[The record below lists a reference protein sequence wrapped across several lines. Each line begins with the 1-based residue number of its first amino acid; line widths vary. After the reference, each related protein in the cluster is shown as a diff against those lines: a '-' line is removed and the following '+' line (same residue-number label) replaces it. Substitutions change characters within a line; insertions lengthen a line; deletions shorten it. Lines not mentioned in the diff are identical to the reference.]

1 MNRMTH
7 GPRRPE
13 ARPLHTAAKA
23 AAGTAATWLLMASLP
38 VQAME
43 VAPLSEREAR
53 QMVDVLPDA
62 PPLTAHRAASQP
74 VVLKVNPRPTE
85 APSDRALRLVD
96 GHPGALV
103 LAGLALAVWG
113 MRRTRRT

>member
-1 MNRMTH
+1 MNRTPH

-13 ARPLHTAAKA
+13 ARPLHTAAKTVAAVA
-23 AAGTAATWLLMASLP
+23 AACTLMLGLP
-38 VQAME
+38 AQAIE

-62 PPLTAHRAASQP
+62 PPPLAARAASQP
-74 VVLKVNPRPTE
+74 VVLKLKEEPAETPT
-85 APSDRALRLVD
+85 DQALRLVD

-103 LAGLALAVWG
+103 LAGLALALWG
-113 MRRTRRT
+113 MSRTRRS

>member
-1 MNRMTH
+1 MMH

-23 AAGTAATWLLMASLP
+23 AAGAAATWLLMAGLP
-38 VQAME
+38 AQAME

-62 PPLTAHRAASQP
+62 QPLAPHRAASQP
-74 VVLKVNPRPTE
+74 VVLKVHPQPAE
-85 APSDRALRLVD
+85 PPSERALRLVD

-103 LAGLALAVWG
+103 LTGLALALWG
-113 MRRTRRT
+113 MRRTRRS

>member
-1 MNRMTH
+1 MTH

-23 AAGTAATWLLMASLP
+23 VAALGATGFLMTCLP
-38 VQAME
+38 AQAIE

-62 PPLTAHRAASQP
+62 PTLPAARAASQP
-74 VVLKVNPRPTE
+74 VVLKVNPRSAEP
-85 APSDRALRLVD
+85 PSERALRLVD

-113 MRRTRRT
+113 MSRTRRTG